1 MLALCHPKQI
11 TEVGTIIIL
20 VLQLRVLGPRDV
32 KPYTQGHSA
41 SVEKNLKFEPKLSR
55 GKANGESARR

>member
-41 SVEKNLKFEPKLSR
+41 SVEKKFEPKLSR